1 MSSRQIVPIGF
12 FTGSALFLLAVAV
25 DAAKGQPFRPSF
37 LALAVVFAL
46 VGAVARTGTRAAG

>member
-1 MSSRQIVPIGF
+1 MSSRQIVPLGF

-25 DAAKGQPFRPSF
+25 EAAKGHPFRPSF

-46 VGAVARTGTRAAG
+46 VGAVARPGSRAGG